1 MSRDSSASMSNFTQ
15 STNRMLFTLTAPVFR
30 LRLKRSCIGF
40 PGVFSFC
47 SVCCQI
53 RATELRQLVSPD
65 QPIPAGILQRAA
77 EPDWPE
83 KICLRF
89 FKGGK
94 PVERRQFYGQVC
106 ECLADIRYP
115 ILSKRHK
122 KHHKIAKCSICCISQ
137 CKLATL

>member
-47 SVCCQI
+47 SRFAARSC
-53 RATELRQLVSPD
+53 AKELRQLVSPD
-65 QPIPAGILQRAA
+65 QPIPACILQRAA

-83 KICLRF
+83 KICLCF
-89 FKGGK
+89 FKGCE
-94 PVERRQFYGQVC
+94 PVERMQFCGQVF
-106 ECLADIRYP
+106 ECLANIRYP

-122 KHHKIAKCSICCISQ
+122 KHRKIAKCPY
-137 CKLATL
+137 AA